1 MFATIINH
9 DDIEIFLSDKEI
21 EALNKI
27 SLKGEIVEFE
37 DVKKRYSLEI
47 LIENMS
53 EWKKY
58 ARSNTGIGI
67 HIKNDAYSIYIGDV
81 VPSTSYYKE
90 LKEKSWI
97 GTRYGN
103 IKIDIMSFS
112 FVEKYQPFFGYLRI
126 LKLKEEKY
134 KNQKQK

>member
-21 EALNKI
+21 EALNNI
-27 SLKGEIVEFE
+27 PLKGEIVEFE

-47 LIENMS
+47 LLENMS

-58 ARSNTGIGI
+58 ARTSTGICI
-67 HIKNDAYSIYIGDV
+67 EIKDNKYLIYVGDV
-81 VPSTSYYKE
+81 IPTNSYYKE
-90 LKEKSWI
+90 LKEKGWV

-103 IKIDIMSFS
+103 IKIDIMSLS
-112 FVEKYQPFFGYLRI
+112 FAEKYRPFSGYLRMI
-126 LKLKEEKY
+126 KIKEEIY
-134 KNQKQK
+134 KNLKQN